1 MRIRLFILV
10 ILLLLITHRLL
21 SQFVRYSPAWFGPN
35 ANPVPE
41 FSVGTI
47 PKFTTFEVMSDYY
60 FGYGDETRNLY
71 LKAEIPLV
79 SERVSFKFWS
89 AFFERYN
96 VTPELSAARNMQ
108 DGNTSGRANGD
119 LYVQTRISLSKE
131 KVFLPAIIFNTTLK
145 TSSGTADE
153 YKRYFDTMG
162 YTFDIE
168 LAKSLQTNASFINT
182 FRLVANAGFMSW
194 ETTNSTQNDAVM
206 YGLKFIFGA
215 LNWSFEQTLAGYT
228 GWMGNH
234 PNYGAVYGDAPL
246 VYAAKFN
253 LQPKKINFFGQ
264 YQYGLR
270 DFHYHQL
277 RLGFSFSINKLTP
290 KF

>member
-1 MRIRLFILV
+1 LIF
-10 ILLLLITHRLL
+10 LLLLITQKLL
-21 SQFVRYSPAWFGPN
+21 TQTVRYSPAWFGPN

-41 FSVGTI
+41 FSDGTI
-47 PKFTTFEVMSDYY
+47 AKYTKIDAMADYY
-60 FGYGDETRNLY
+60 FGFGDETRNLY
-71 LKAEIPLV
+71 IKAEIPLV

-89 AFFERYN
+89 TFFERYN

-119 LYVQTRISLSKE
+119 LYVQTRISLANE
-131 KVFLPAIIFNTTLK
+131 KKILPAIIFNTTLK

-162 YTFDIE
+162 YAFDFE
-168 LAKSLQTNASFINT
+168 FAKSFHTNAKFINT
-182 FRLVANAGFMSW
+182 FRIIANAGFLCW

-206 YGLKFIFGA
+206 YGIKFIFGA
-215 LNWSFEQTLAGYT
+215 QKWNIDQTFAGYT
-228 GWMGNH
+228 GWMARH
-234 PNYGAVYGDAPL
+234 PNYGADYGDAPI
-246 VYAAKFN
+246 VYALKFN
-253 LQPKKINFFGQ
+253 LQPKKVNYFVQ

-270 DFHYHQL
+270 DFPYHQM
-277 RLGFSFSINKLTP
+277 RLGVNFNLEKLTP

>member
-1 MRIRLFILV
+1 MIIRLFIYAIVLF
-10 ILLLLITHRLL
+10 LITIKL
-21 SQFVRYSPAWFGPN
+21 SSQTVRYSPAWFGPN

-41 FSVGTI
+41 FSDGTI

-60 FGYGDETRNLY
+60 FGFGDETRNMY

-79 SERVSFKFWS
+79 AERVSFKFWS
-89 AFFERYN
+89 TFFERYN
-96 VTPELSAARNMQ
+96 VTPVLSAARNMQ

-119 LYVQTRISLSKE
+119 LYVQTRISLTKE
-131 KVFLPAIIFNTTLK
+131 KQILPAIIFNTTLK

-162 YTFDIE
+162 YYFDFE
-168 LAKSLQTNASFINT
+168 FAKSLQTNACFINM
-182 FRLVANAGFMSW
+182 FRVVANTGFFAW
-194 ETTNSTQNDAVM
+194 ETSNSTQNDAVM

-215 LNWSFEQTLAGYT
+215 PTWNIEQTMAGYT
-228 GWMGNH
+228 GWMARH
-234 PNYGAVYGDAPL
+234 PNYGADYGDAPI
-246 VYAAKFN
+246 VYAVKFN
-253 LQPKKINFFGQ
+253 LQPKNANYFAQ

-270 DFHYHQL
+270 DFPYHQI
-277 RLGFSFSINKLTP
+277 RVGIKFEIEKLTP